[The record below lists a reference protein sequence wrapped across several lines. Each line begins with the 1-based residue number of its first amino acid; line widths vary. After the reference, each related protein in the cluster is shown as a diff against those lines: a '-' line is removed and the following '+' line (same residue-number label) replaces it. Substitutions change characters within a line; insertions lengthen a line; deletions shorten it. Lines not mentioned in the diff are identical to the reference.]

1 MKIALFSETYV
12 PAVNG
17 VATHVD
23 LLKKGLQKLG
33 HEVLVVCAQSG
44 LCKHILEDGVLY
56 CPAAQFKKIY
66 NSVVAVPISPI
77 RYKYIK
83 NFNPDII
90 HIHTEF
96 GIGYSGF
103 SASQFLKVPLIYTM
117 HTMYDNYIYYVAP
130 KKFSNIVKRTAHVYA
145 KILAQKAACVTGPSK
160 KVEEFFRNCGV
171 NKPIYIV
178 PNPVELDV
186 FNYANFSK
194 LENSNLRKKLNIKPN
209 ELLICFCGRLGRE
222 KSVDVLLKL
231 WSEAI
236 SADDGYKLL
245 ILGDGPCM
253 NDLKAYCAKLNLQNK
268 VIFAGEIPHKA
279 VAPYYAA
286 CDAYVTTS
294 LSDTNSISMLEAMA
308 SGLPV
313 FHLFDELNKNQIE
326 NGVNGYFF
334 KNSSEMKQLFENY
347 RALNQSSRMAFKER
361 VRSSVLKFG
370 DLALASKLL
379 KIYEKAFEVN
389 RTESGVENRFGSKFH
404 FNLKRTR
411 KRSRV

>member
-1 MKIALFSETYV
+1 MRIALFSETYV
-12 PAVNG
+12 PAING
-17 VATHVD
+17 VATHVN
-23 LLKKGLQKLG
+23 LLKTGLQKLG
-33 HEVLVVCAQSG
+33 HDVLVVCARPG
-44 LCKHILEDGVLY
+44 LCKHVLHDGVLY
-56 CPAAQFKKIY
+56 CPAVKLKKIY
-66 NSVVAVPISPI
+66 NSVVAGPISPV

-103 SASQFLKVPLIYTM
+103 SAAKFLKIPLVYTM
-117 HTMYDNYIYYVAP
+117 HTMYDNYIYYVAS
-130 KKFSNIVKRTAHVYA
+130 KKFSNIVKRTSHAYA
-145 KILAQKAACVTGPSK
+145 KILAQKATCITGPSK

-171 NKPIYIV
+171 NKPIYII

-186 FNYANFSK
+186 FNYGNFSE
-194 LENSNLRKKLNIKPN
+194 LENLNLRKRLNVKPD

-231 WSEAI
+231 WSESI
-236 SADDGYKLL
+236 SSSDGYKLL

-253 NDLKAYCAKLNLQNK
+253 NDLKAYCSKLNLQNQ
-268 VIFAGEIPHKA
+268 VIFAGEIPHRA
-279 VAPYYAA
+279 IAPYYAA
-286 CDAYVTTS
+286 CDVYVTTS

-334 KNSSEMKQLFENY
+334 KNSFEMKQLFENY
-347 RALNQSSRMAFKER
+347 SKLSKNDRVVFKEQ
-361 VRSSVLKFG
+361 VRNSVLKFG
-370 DLALASKLL
+370 DMALASRLL
-379 KIYEKAFEVN
+379 KIYDIAFN
-389 RTESGVENRFGSKFH
+389 TSSVENKMGSKFH
-404 FNLKRTR
+404 FNFKKVR
-411 KRSRV
+411 KKSRV